1 MNGFDL
7 LASFSAID
15 NDLLESCEN
24 PAIPAGAA
32 PWRRWGALA
41 ACLCLVAVAAVLLPQ
56 LPSAP
61 EPPFPSSLSPVPEG
75 PDQGSSPGALPED
88 SAKANSP
95 QREDTVLTYPQAR
108 ESRPFGPYLPAEL
121 PDGFGE
127 EEIHLY
133 RGREETTLF
142 AVWTKGEGSFD
153 ELDWR
158 VREYRDADAG
168 RVVAV
173 EDRPR
178 YDLGLYT
185 LPLADSVP
193 EELFQTVDRPIFRW
207 EELTQEA
214 VERRVM
220 SLPGDGEGITTRIN
234 LGVLYDGILVE
245 VTAKGVTPQWLYRQL
260 AGIGQALQT

>member
-1 MNGFDL
+1 MNEFDL

-24 PAIPAGAA
+24 PATPAGAA

-41 ACLCLVAVAAVLLPQ
+41 ACLCLVAVAALFLR

-61 EPPFPSSLSPVPEG
+61 ESPFSSSLSPVPEEPG
-75 PDQGSSPGALPED
+75 QGFSPGVLPED
-88 SAKANSP
+88 SGKASNP
-95 QREDTVLTYPQAR
+95 QREDTVLSYSQAR

-121 PDGFGE
+121 PDGFWE

-133 RGREETTLF
+133 RAREETTLF

-193 EELFQTVDRPIFRW
+193 EELYQTVDQPIFRW

-220 SLPGDGEGITTRIN
+220 SLPGDGKGTTTRIN

-260 AGIGQALQT
+260 AGIGRALQT